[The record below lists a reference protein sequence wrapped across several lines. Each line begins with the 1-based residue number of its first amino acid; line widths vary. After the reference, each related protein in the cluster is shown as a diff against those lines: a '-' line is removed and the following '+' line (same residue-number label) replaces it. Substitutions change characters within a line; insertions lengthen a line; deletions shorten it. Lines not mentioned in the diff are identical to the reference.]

1 MTRLTIKTG
10 TEADFFRRG
19 LELARA
25 ADQGR
30 EIEPGRII
38 SFEDP
43 AEMMKVL
50 TEGRV
55 TLFRCVKDAP
65 GSITEI
71 AERLNRDRSA
81 VKRDVDAL
89 AHVGLLT
96 VTERVLPGHGRM
108 KEVRVTAERFS
119 LHAEVA

>member
-1 MTRLTIKTG
+1 VPRYTTIKTG

-50 TEGRV
+50 TESRV
-55 TLFRCVKDAP
+55 TLFRRVKEAP
-65 GSITEI
+65 GP
-71 AERLNRDRSA
+71 L
-81 VKRDVDAL
+81 
-89 AHVGLLT
+89 
-96 VTERVLPGHGRM
+96 
-108 KEVRVTAERFS
+108 
-119 LHAEVA
+119 